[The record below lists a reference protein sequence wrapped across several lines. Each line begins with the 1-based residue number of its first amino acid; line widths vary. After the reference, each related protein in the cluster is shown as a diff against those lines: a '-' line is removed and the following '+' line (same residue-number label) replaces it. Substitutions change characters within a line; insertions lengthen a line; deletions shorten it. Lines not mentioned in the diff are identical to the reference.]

1 MGKAI
6 LKVYTKEWCPY
17 CTKAKALLRSKQL
30 DFEEVD
36 VTSNAEAEQEMIK
49 RSQRRTVPQIF
60 ISERSVGGYD
70 DLSQLNATGELDRL
84 LNIKSSID
92 LNKVYDVV
100 IVGAGPAGM
109 SAAIYAT
116 RKNLSTL
123 IIASDIGGQLGT
135 TYEVSNYP
143 GLQMI
148 TGPDLVQQFEEH
160 MDKYGIDK
168 LVGEKV
174 TGLRFEDRCKI
185 LDTASK
191 RQICARSVIIAT
203 GAFKRKLNIPGE
215 KELSGKGVVYC
226 STCDG
231 PLFKGMDIAIIGGG
245 NSGLEAAIEMNG
257 VARNVFLISRT
268 EWNGDPILQDKVRS
282 AKGVE
287 SLTIYDPVK
296 IHGSQQVEGLE
307 VKDLQ
312 TSQVRMLDVQGVF
325 IEIGLYPNTD
335 FVLDLL
341 DTNGRGEIK
350 VGRHGQTGISGV
362 FAAGDVTDI
371 HDKQIVIAAGAGAN
385 AALGAFEYL
394 VTQH

>member
-1 MGKAI
+1 MAKI
-6 LKVYTKEWCPY
+6 EVYSKEWCPY

-30 DFEEVD
+30 EYEEHD
-36 VTSNAEAEQEMIK
+36 ITSDAKGEQDMIA
-49 RSQRRTVPQIF
+49 RSRRRTVPQVF
-60 ISERSVGGYD
+60 IDEQSVGGYD
-70 DLSQLNATGELDRL
+70 DLAQLNATGELDRL
-84 LNIKSSID
+84 LGIESPLD
-92 LNKVYDVV
+92 LTRVYDVA

-109 SAAIYAT
+109 SAAIYAV

-123 IIASDIGGQLGT
+123 IVASDIGGQLGT
-135 TYEVSNYP
+135 TYEVGNYP
-143 GLQMI
+143 GFQMI
-148 TGPDLVQQFEEH
+148 TGPNLVGQFEEH
-160 MDKYGIDK
+160 MDQYGIDK

-185 LDTASK
+185 LETAAG
-191 RQICARSVIIAT
+191 RDIRARSVIIAT

-215 KELSGKGVVYC
+215 QELSGKGVVYC

-231 PLFKGMDIAIIGGG
+231 PLFRDMDIAIMGGG

-257 VARNVFLISRT
+257 LARKVYLVSRA

-282 AKGVE
+282 AERVE
-287 SLTIYDPVK
+287 SLVLHDPVE
-296 IHGSQQVEGLE
+296 IHGLEQVDGIT
-307 VKDLQ
+307 VKDLA
-312 TSQVRMLDVQGVF
+312 TGKSRTLDVQGVF

-341 DTNGRGEIK
+341 DTNEHGEIK
-350 VGRHGQTGISGV
+350 VNSRGQTGVNGV
-362 FAAGDVTDI
+362 FAAGDVTDS

>member
-6 LKVYTKEWCPY
+6 LKVYSKEWCPY
-17 CTKAKALLRSKQL
+17 CAKAKALLRSKQL
-30 DFEEVD
+30 EFEEVD
-36 VTSNAEAEQEMIK
+36 VTSDVEAEQEMIK
-49 RSQRRTVPQIF
+49 RSKRRTVPQIF
-60 ISERSVGGYD
+60 IDERSVGGYD

-92 LNKVYDVV
+92 LTKVYDVV

-135 TYEVSNYP
+135 TYEVNNYP
-143 GLQMI
+143 GFQMI
-148 TGPDLVQQFEEH
+148 TGPDLVQQFEVH
-160 MDKYGIDK
+160 MEKYGIDK

-174 TGLRFEDRCKI
+174 TGLHFEDRCKI
-185 LDTASK
+185 LDTAAN
-191 RQICARSVIIAT
+191 RQIRARSIIIAT

-215 KELSGKGVVYC
+215 KELLGRGVVYC

-231 PLFKGMDIAIIGGG
+231 PLFRGMDIAIIGGG
-245 NSGLEAAIEMNG
+245 NSGLEAALEMNG
-257 VARNVFLISRT
+257 VARNIFLISRM
-268 EWNGDPILQDKVRS
+268 EWSGDPILQDKVRS
-282 AKGVE
+282 AEGIK
-287 SLTIYDPVK
+287 SLTLYDPVK

-307 VKDLQ
+307 VRDLQ
-312 TSQVRMLDVQGVF
+312 TSKARTLDVQGVF

-350 VGRHGQTGISGV
+350 IGRHGQTGISGV

>member
-1 MGKAI
+1 MAKI
-6 LKVYTKEWCPY
+6 EVYSKEWCPY
-17 CTKAKALLRSKQL
+17 CAKAKALLRSKQL
-30 DFEEVD
+30 DYEEID
-36 VTSNAEAEQEMIK
+36 ITSDAEGEQNMIT
-49 RSQRRTVPQIF
+49 RSRRRTVPQIF
-60 ISERSVGGYD
+60 IDEQSVGGYD
-70 DLSQLNATGELDRL
+70 DLAQLNATGELDRL
-84 LNIKSSID
+84 LSIESPID
-92 LNKVYDVV
+92 VTKVYDVV

-109 SAAIYAT
+109 SAAIYAV

-135 TYEVSNYP
+135 TYEVGNYP
-143 GLQMI
+143 GFQMI

-160 MDKYGIDK
+160 MDQYGIEK

-174 TGLRFEDRCKI
+174 TGMGFKDRCKI
-185 LDTASK
+185 LKTAAGREIS
-191 RQICARSVIIAT
+191 ARSVIIAT

-215 KELSGKGVVYC
+215 NELSGKGVVYC

-231 PLFKGMDIAIIGGG
+231 PLFKDMDIAIMGGG

-257 VARNVFLISRT
+257 LARKVYLLSRS

-282 AKGVE
+282 AERVE
-287 SLTIYDPVK
+287 SLTLHDPVE
-296 IHGSQQVEGLE
+296 IHGAEQVDGLT
-307 VKDLQ
+307 VKDLE
-312 TSQVRMLDVQGVF
+312 TGKTRRLDVQGVF

-341 DTNGRGEIK
+341 DTNAHGEIK
-350 VGRHGQTGISGV
+350 VDSRGQTGINGV
-362 FAAGDVTDI
+362 FAAGDVTDS

-385 AALGAFEYL
+385 AALGVFEYL

>member
-1 MGKAI
+1 MVKAI
-6 LKVYTKEWCPY
+6 LKVYSKDWCPY
-17 CTKAKALLRSKQL
+17 CAKAKALLRSKQL
-30 DFEEVD
+30 EFEEVD
-36 VTSNAEAEQEMIK
+36 VTSDVEAEQEMIK
-49 RSQRRTVPQIF
+49 RSKRRTVPQIF
-60 ISERSVGGYD
+60 IDERSVGGYD

-92 LNKVYDVV
+92 LTKVYDVV

-135 TYEVSNYP
+135 TYEVNNYP
-143 GLQMI
+143 GFQMI
-148 TGPDLVQQFEEH
+148 TGSDLVQQFEVH
-160 MDKYGIDK
+160 MEKYGIDK

-174 TGLRFEDRCKI
+174 TGLHFKDRCKI
-185 LDTASK
+185 LDTASN
-191 RQICARSVIIAT
+191 RQIRARSIIIAT

-215 KELSGKGVVYC
+215 KELLGRGVVYC

-231 PLFKGMDIAIIGGG
+231 PLFRGMDIAIIGGG
-245 NSGLEAAIEMNG
+245 NSALEAALEMNG
-257 VARNVFLISRT
+257 VARNIFLISRT
-268 EWNGDPILQDKVRS
+268 EWSGDPILQDKVRS
-282 AKGVE
+282 AEGIK
-287 SLTIYDPVK
+287 SLTLYDPVK

-307 VKDLQ
+307 VRDLQ
-312 TSQVRMLDVQGVF
+312 TGKARTLDVQGVF

-350 VGRHGQTGISGV
+350 IGRHGQTGISGV

>member
-1 MGKAI
+1 MDNHVI
-6 LKVYTKEWCPY
+6 QIYSKEWCPY
-17 CTKAKALLRSKQL
+17 CAKAKALLRSKNL
-30 DFEEVD
+30 NYEEIN
-36 VTSNAEAEQEMIK
+36 VTSDAGAEQEMIA

-60 ISERSVGGYD
+60 IDDRSIGGYD
-70 DLSQLNATGELDRL
+70 DLSQLNATGELDQL
-84 LNIKSSID
+84 LNIQSSVD
-92 LNKVYDVV
+92 LTKIYDVV

-143 GLQMI
+143 GFQMI

-160 MDKYGIDK
+160 MEKYGIDK

-174 TGLRFEDRCKI
+174 TGLRFEDRCKV
-185 LDTASK
+185 LDTASNRK
-191 RQICARSVIIAT
+191 ILARSVIIAT

-215 KELSGKGVVYC
+215 KELSGRGVVYC

-257 VARNVFLISRT
+257 VARKVFLISRT
-268 EWNGDPILQDKVRS
+268 PWSGDLILQDKVRA

-287 SLTIYDPVK
+287 SLISYDPVR
-296 IHGSQQVEGLE
+296 IFGSKHTEGIE
-307 VKDLQ
+307 VRELQ
-312 TSQVRMLDVQGVF
+312 TDKIRTLNVQGVF

-335 FVLDLL
+335 FILDIL
-341 DTNGRGEIK
+341 DTNSRGEIK
-350 VGRHGQTGISGV
+350 IGPHGQTGVSGV

>member
-6 LKVYTKEWCPY
+6 LKIYTKEWCPY

-60 ISERSVGGYD
+60 IGERSVGGYD

-174 TGLRFEDRCKI
+174 TGLRFEDHCKI

-191 RQICARSVIIAT
+191 RQICARSD
-203 GAFKRKLNIPGE
+203 RK
-215 KELSGKGVVYC
+215 SVV
-226 STCDG
+226 
-231 PLFKGMDIAIIGGG
+231 
-245 NSGLEAAIEMNG
+245 
-257 VARNVFLISRT
+257 
-268 EWNGDPILQDKVRS
+268 
-282 AKGVE
+282 
-287 SLTIYDPVK
+287 
-296 IHGSQQVEGLE
+296 
-307 VKDLQ
+307 
-312 TSQVRMLDVQGVF
+312 
-325 IEIGLYPNTD
+325 
-335 FVLDLL
+335 
-341 DTNGRGEIK
+341 
-350 VGRHGQTGISGV
+350 
-362 FAAGDVTDI
+362 
-371 HDKQIVIAAGAGAN
+371 
-385 AALGAFEYL
+385 
-394 VTQH
+394 

>member
-60 ISERSVGGYD
+60 IGERSVGGYD

-123 IIASDIGGQLGT
+123 IIASDICGQLGT

-174 TGLRFEDRCKI
+174 TGLRFEDHCKI

-191 RQICARSVIIAT
+191 RQICGRSVIIAT

-312 TSQVRMLDVQGVF
+312 TSQVRMLNVQGVF

-362 FAAGDVTDI
+362 FAAGDVTNI
-371 HDKQIVIAAGAGAN
+371 HDKQIVIAAAAGAN

>member
-1 MGKAI
+1 MSKAI
-6 LKVYTKEWCPY
+6 LKVYSKEWCPY
-17 CTKAKALLRSKQL
+17 CAKAKALLRSKQL
-30 DFEEVD
+30 EFEEVD
-36 VTSNAEAEQEMIK
+36 VTSDAEAEQEMIK
-49 RSQRRTVPQIF
+49 RSKRRTVPQIF
-60 ISERSVGGYD
+60 IDERSVGGYD
-70 DLSQLNATGELDRL
+70 DLSQLNATGELDQL
-84 LNIKSSID
+84 LKIKSSID
-92 LNKVYDVV
+92 LTKVYDVV

-135 TYEVSNYP
+135 TYEVNNYP
-143 GLQMI
+143 GFQMI
-148 TGPDLVQQFEEH
+148 TGPDLVQQFEVH
-160 MDKYGIDK
+160 MEKYGIDK

-174 TGLRFEDRCKI
+174 TGLHFKDRCKI
-185 LDTASK
+185 LDTASN
-191 RQICARSVIIAT
+191 RQIRARSIIIAT

-215 KELSGKGVVYC
+215 KELLGRGVVYC

-245 NSGLEAAIEMNG
+245 NSGLEAALEMNG
-257 VARNVFLISRT
+257 VARNIFLISRT
-268 EWNGDPILQDKVRS
+268 EWSGDSILQDKVRS
-282 AKGVE
+282 AEGIK
-287 SLTIYDPVK
+287 SLTLYDPVK

-307 VKDLQ
+307 VRDLQ
-312 TSQVRMLDVQGVF
+312 TGKARTLDVQGVF

-350 VGRHGQTGISGV
+350 IGRHGQTGISGV

>member
-60 ISERSVGGYD
+60 IGERSVGGYD

-123 IIASDIGGQLGT
+123 IIASDICGQLGT

-174 TGLRFEDRCKI
+174 TGLRFEDHCKI

-191 RQICARSVIIAT
+191 RQICGRSVIIAT

-245 NSGLEAAIEMNG
+245 NSGLEAAIEMNW

-312 TSQVRMLDVQGVF
+312 TSQVRMLNVQGVF
-325 IEIGLYPNTD
+325 IEIGLYSNTD

-362 FAAGDVTDI
+362 FAAGDVTNI